1 MRQDFTVVSLN
12 ISSLKGTKKHPIEEF
27 LLIPDLGIEGDAHA
41 GPGKRQVSLLAIED
55 IDAAKAKGTDVY
67 PGAFAEN
74 ITTLGV
80 ELPSLPIGTILTI
93 GQVELEISQ
102 IGKECHAG
110 CEIMKVSGDCIM
122 PRRGIF
128 AYVRRG
134 GRIKREDT
142 GHYDI

>member
-1 MRQDFTVVSLN
+1 MKGDFAVVSLN
-12 ISSLKGTKKHPIEEF
+12 ISAMKGTKKHPVEEAV
-27 LLIPDLGIEGDAHA
+27 LIPDLGIEGDAHA
-41 GPGKRQVSLLAIED
+41 GPGRRQVSLLAMED
-55 IDAAKAKGTDVY
+55 IENALSGGADVY

-74 ITTLGV
+74 ITTRGI
-80 ELPSLPIGTILTI
+80 ELPVLPIGTILTI
-93 GQVELEISQ
+93 GQVELEVSQ

-110 CEIMKVSGDCIM
+110 CEIMRASGDCIM

-134 GRIKREDT
+134 GRIKLEDT